1 MRSIVILICYFFVA
15 ILFGIPLI
23 LYARLTKKVSP
34 LFKLGY
40 FAVNIAQKISGV
52 KVEIFGLDKI
62 DPKRTYV
69 YMANHQSLVD
79 GPLLFRIIPQ
89 QLRVLLKKEVFRIPL
104 VGTAMKIVEFI
115 PIDRED
121 KEGARKSIE
130 LAIRKIKEKNYSFLI
145 FPEGTRSLDGNLL
158 PFKRGGFVLA
168 IKSGVPIVPITII
181 GSRNVL
187 PKKKFFLK
195 KGKIKVI
202 FHPPIPTVELKYE
215 DRFML
220 TEKVR
225 NIIENDLKNQAI
237 V

>member
-1 MRSIVILICYFFVA
+1 MRSIIILISYFFIA
-15 ILFGIPLI
+15 IFFGIPLI
-23 LYARLTKKVSP
+23 LYVRFTKKVSP

-89 QLRVLLKKEVFRIPL
+89 RLRVLLKKEVFRIPL

-115 PIDRED
+115 PIDRKD

-130 LAIRKIKEKNYSFLI
+130 LAIKKIKEKNYSFLI
-145 FPEGTRSLDGNLL
+145 FPEGTRSLNGNLL

-202 FHPPIPTVELKYE
+202 FHPPIPTAELKYE
-215 DRFML
+215 DRFIL
-220 TEKVR
+220 TEKIR
-225 NIIENDLKNQAI
+225 DIIKNDLKNQVI

>member
-1 MRSIVILICYFFVA
+1 MRSIIILICYFFIA

-34 LFKLGY
+34 LFKLGE
-40 FAVNIAQKISGV
+40 FAVNLGQKISGV
-52 KVEIFGLDKI
+52 KIEINGLDKI
-62 DPKRTYV
+62 DPAKSYV

-79 GPLLFRIIPQ
+79 GPLLFKIIPQ

-104 VGTAMKIVEFI
+104 VGTGMKIVEFI
-115 PIDRED
+115 PINRSD
-121 KEGARKSIE
+121 KAGARKSID
-130 LAIRKIKEKNYSFLI
+130 LAIEKIKEKNYSFLI

-168 IKSGVPIVPITII
+168 IKSGIPIVPITII
-181 GSRNVL
+181 GSREVL
-187 PKKKFFLK
+187 PKKKFFIK

-202 FHPPIPTVELKYE
+202 FHSPISTKGLEYE

-225 NIIENDLKNQAI
+225 EIIKQALEKLK
-237 V
+237 